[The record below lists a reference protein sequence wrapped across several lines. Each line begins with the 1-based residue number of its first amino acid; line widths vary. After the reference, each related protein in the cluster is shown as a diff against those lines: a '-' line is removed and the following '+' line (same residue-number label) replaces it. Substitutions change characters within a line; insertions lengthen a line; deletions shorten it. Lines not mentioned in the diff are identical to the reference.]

1 MRGAASLHLINKLIS
16 GFLLTRLMRGAA
28 FFGDIYVENIST
40 FLLTRLMRGAAT
52 GPKALNSLLIF
63 LLTRLMRGAAASRSN
78 SPTPKINF
86 YSRAS
91 CEARQKRL

>member
-63 LLTRLMRGAAASRSN
+63 LLTRLMRGAAYPQLLQYGTLEISTHA
-78 SPTPKINF
+78 PH
-86 YSRAS
+86 
-91 CEARQKRL
+91 ARRGV